1 MSAGREQLWPTRKE
15 RRRGGQRDILTAA
28 LAEYTD
34 ENGISPDSDE
44 YEDTRQ
50 LLIMLYERQ
59 GHRTVAAL
67 KAAFVAAIQRER

>member
-1 MSAGREQLWPTRKE
+1 VLSA
-15 RRRGGQRDILTAA
+15 AV
-28 LAEYTD
+28 AEYTD